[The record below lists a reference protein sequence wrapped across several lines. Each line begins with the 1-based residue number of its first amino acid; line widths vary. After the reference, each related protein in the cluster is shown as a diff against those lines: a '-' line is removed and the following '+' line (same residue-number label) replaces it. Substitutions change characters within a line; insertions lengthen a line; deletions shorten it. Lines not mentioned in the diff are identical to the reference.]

1 MTTYW
6 VNAGIRAALDSL
18 VDRIDAGTGAGKVRI
33 YSGTPPADADTAL
46 SGNTLLAELAMTD
59 PAFGNA
65 ADSSPGATATASA
78 ISNDAS
84 ADNTGT
90 ATFFRILDSDNNV
103 VCQGSVS
110 GTGGG
115 GELQLNS
122 TTINAGVIVSITS
135 MTAFMAESA

>member
-1 MTTYW
+1 MTSYW

-18 VDRIDAGTGAGKVRI
+18 VDRVDAGAAAGKVRI

-46 SGNTLLAELAMTD
+46 SGNTLLAELAMSD
-59 PAFGNA
+59 PAFGAA
-65 ADSSPGATATASA
+65 ADSGSGATATASA

-84 ADNTGT
+84 ADATGT

-103 VCQGSVS
+103 VAQGAVS
-110 GTGGG
+110 TSGA
-115 GELQLNS
+115 ELNLNTVS
-122 TTINAGVIVSITS
+122 IVAGAIVSISS